1 MGPERGLHGSPPMA
15 DLAAPTVLPIFP
27 LTGSLLLPGSFLPL
41 NIFEPRY
48 RNLVADAVGEPGLG
62 SGQELKE
69 PPEGGQPYIG
79 MIQPVVPRPDNRGP
93 IEDVLDHPELYK
105 VGCAGRIERCEPQPD
120 GRYHI
125 LLRGMCRFR
134 VREELDLDTGARGG
148 RGYRRVVADYS
159 EFLADLTEP
168 TYNLHP
174 GRLLRAARELG
185 ENHGFAFELDV
196 LSALPGIV
204 LLNGLAAA
212 LPFSPPEKQALLEA
226 AGPAEREELLLLLMG
241 MGVDANALDESY
253 TPPTLH

>member
-1 MGPERGLHGSPPMA
+1 MA
-15 DLAAPTVLPIFP
+15 ELAAPTVLPIFP

-48 RNLVADAVGEPGLG
+48 RNMVADAMGGEGLD
-62 SGQELKE
+62 QEQKE
-69 PPEGGQPYIG
+69 PKGSADGQPPYIG
-79 MIQPVVPRPDNRGP
+79 MIQPVVPRPDNRGTM
-93 IEDVLDHPELYK
+93 EALLENPELYK
-105 VGCAGRIERCEPQPD
+105 VGCAGRIERYEPQPD

-134 VREELDLDTGARGG
+134 VREELAVDDSTGG
-148 RGYRRVVADYS
+148 GYRRVVADYS
-159 EFLADLTEP
+159 EFLSDLTEP
-168 TYNLHP
+168 TFNLHP
-174 GRLLRAARELG
+174 GRLLRATREFG
-185 ENHGFAFELDV
+185 ERHGFAFELDV

-241 MGVDANALDESY
+241 MGIDANALDESY

>member
-1 MGPERGLHGSPPMA
+1 MQVLLAMA
-15 DLAAPTVLPIFP
+15 ELTAPTVLPIFP

-48 RNLVADAVGEPGLG
+48 RHMVADAMSAAEDRAAGERQGA
-62 SGQELKE
+62 GQ
-69 PPEGGQPYIG
+69 GYIG

-93 IEDVLDHPELYK
+93 IEQVLEHPEVYT
-105 VGCAGRIERCEPQPD
+105 VGCAGRIDRCEPQPD

-125 LLRGMCRFR
+125 LLRGLCRFR
-134 VREELDLDTGARGG
+134 VREELDLHEG
-148 RGYRRVVADYS
+148 GYRRVVADYS

-168 TYNLHP
+168 TFNLHP

-185 ENHGFAFELDV
+185 ERHGFAFEHDV

>member
-1 MGPERGLHGSPPMA
+1 MHDISPMA
-15 DLAAPTVLPIFP
+15 ELAAPTVLPIFP

-48 RNLVADAVGEPGLG
+48 RNLVADALGESERG
-62 SGQELKE
+62 SGGERKE
-69 PPEGGQPYIG
+69 PPEGGQAYIG

-93 IEDVLDHPELYK
+93 IEDVFDNPELYK
-105 VGCAGRIERCEPQPD
+105 VGCAGRIERSEPQPD
-120 GRYHI
+120 GRYQI

-134 VREELDLDTGARGG
+134 VREELDLDTRKGG
-148 RGYRRVVADYS
+148 GYRRVVADYS

-241 MGVDANALDESY
+241 MGIDANALDESY